1 MRRFRSIKTLC
12 PLIDSLHIILRQR
25 FSIFDSQKTLRIGC
39 PVEIRE
45 NRGFK
50 FTPGIDD
57 KETECGLDDYLHDIT
72 LENGQKMSPSLT
84 EIIDL
89 LNLC

>member
-1 MRRFRSIKTLC
+1 M
-12 PLIDSLHIILRQR
+12 
-25 FSIFDSQKTLRIGC
+25 
-39 PVEIRE
+39 EIRE

-57 KETECGLDDYLHDIT
+57 KETECGLDDYFHDIT
-72 LENGQKMSPSLT
+72 LENGLKMSPSLN

>member
-1 MRRFRSIKTLC
+1 MFEYT
-12 PLIDSLHIILRQR
+12 
-25 FSIFDSQKTLRIGC
+25 IFDSKKTLRIEC

-45 NRGFK
+45 NRGFI

-57 KETECGLDDYLHDIT
+57 KETECGLDDYFHDLT
-72 LENGQKMSPSLT
+72 LENGLKMTPNLT

>member
-1 MRRFRSIKTLC
+1 MFFIC
-12 PLIDSLHIILRQR
+12 DSK
-25 FSIFDSQKTLRIGC
+25 KTLRIEC

-57 KETECGLDDYLHDIT
+57 KETECGLDDYSHNIT
-72 LENGQKMSPSLT
+72 LENGLKMSPSLN